1 MVEGL
6 GGAWIRVFGHNP
18 QAQTPLEGIL
28 SLRGMPEAIFNSC
41 LSLGMLS
48 MGYSAYLLD
57 N

>member
-18 QAQTPLEGIL
+18 RAQTLLEGIL
-28 SLRGMPEAIFNSC
+28 LLRDMPEAIFDSC
-41 LSLGMLS
+41 LSLGTLS

>member
-1 MVEGL
+1 MVEGP

-18 QAQTPLEGIL
+18 RAQTPLEGIL
-28 SLRGMPEAIFNSC
+28 SLRGMPEAIFNSY
-41 LSLGMLS
+41 SSIGTLS